1 MYDVIIIGGGPA
13 GLSAAVYA
21 KRAMLDVLVIEKE
34 AQGGGQIVQTGQVD
48 NYLGMEGMSGYAMAV
63 RFQEHAKALGVPF
76 RKGTVEAVRDGKTK
90 TVVLS
95 DGTVFEAIAVIIA
108 AGAKHRRLGAEGEE
122 AFVGS
127 GVSYCATC
135 DAVFYR
141 GKDVAV
147 AGGGNV
153 ALSDA
158 LHLAK
163 GCRKVYLLHRRDVFR
178 AERYW
183 QERVKN
189 TANIEFLPFCEI
201 KRIGGDRMVE
211 HVTIL
216 HNRTGKLQQ
225 LAVSAVFVAVG
236 MEPVTAFV
244 KGAAALDGKGY
255 IVAAEDCRTDVDGIF
270 AAGDVRTKENR
281 QIVTAVADGANAAL
295 AAGRYIDGMNSR

>member
-63 RFQEHAKALGVPF
+63 KFQEHAKALDVPF

-95 DGTVFEAIAVIIA
+95 DGTVLEAFAVIIA
-108 AGAKHRRLGAEGEE
+108 TGAKHRRLGAEGEE

-127 GVSYCATC
+127 GVSCCATC

-153 ALSDA
+153 ALADA

-183 QERVKN
+183 QERVKS

-211 HVTIL
+211 QVTIL
-216 HNRTGKLQQ
+216 HNRTGKLRQ

-244 KGAAALDGKGY
+244 KGVVALDEKGY
-255 IVAAEDCRTDVDGIF
+255 IVAAEDGRTGADGIF